1 MRWPA
6 LRRVLEREPLGYEAQ
21 PHRGA
26 PIPSSSLGTATRRCA
41 WLFTTAVTSLP
52 VWYVKSWSK
61 VSGEMRAWAAASEI
75 ASERDE
81 ELDRVSFSL
90 VEPESPDRNAP
101 SVTETSVELVDVLYP
116 VEDQVA

>member
-1 MRWPA
+1 
-6 LRRVLEREPLGYEAQ
+6 
-21 PHRGA
+21 
-26 PIPSSSLGTATRRCA
+26 
-41 WLFTTAVTSLP
+41 
-52 VWYVKSWSK
+52 
-61 VSGEMRAWAAASEI
+61 MRAWAAASEI